1 MKKSQFTTKIL
12 KNLKNEQIFF
22 SERVKLLLSRESA
35 LETLVHLP
43 GSLSE
48 DGKVRPLVLSLEIVD
63 KIQADHGNILPENL
77 ILNAHEWEFAT
88 TNVDEKID
96 RINLIKRIPDSDNY
110 LIIAASRDNG
120 FYMLTHFETVSTN
133 GNNLKRLLKRGNV
146 ISRVSSVA

>member
-12 KNLKNEQIFF
+12 KNLKDEQIFF
-22 SERVKLLLSRESA
+22 SERVKLLLNRESA

-43 GSLSE
+43 GNLSE

-63 KIQADHGNILPENL
+63 KIQADHGDILPENL

-133 GNNLKRLLKRGNV
+133 GNNLKRLLKRGSV